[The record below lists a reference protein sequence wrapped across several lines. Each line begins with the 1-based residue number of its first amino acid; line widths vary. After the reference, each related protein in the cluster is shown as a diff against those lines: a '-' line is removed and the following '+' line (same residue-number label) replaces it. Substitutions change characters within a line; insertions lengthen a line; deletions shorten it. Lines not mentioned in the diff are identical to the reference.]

1 MLCGGKSDTLND
13 HATRVTHPSAAAPH
27 ALLKP
32 TRRRELREECL
43 GVSGEGSSPTSR
55 RIQALS
61 VDKIELSW
69 AAAEAPRACIS
80 WPQTDRQIDRDDR
93 EARHFTTQRI
103 RRRYSRSLPS
113 SSTRLD
119 EIRFTSTLSVK

>member
-1 MLCGGKSDTLND
+1 MKG
-13 HATRVTHPSAAAPH
+13 PH
-27 ALLKP
+27 LHLAGYKLYRS
-32 TRRRELREECL
+32 TYD
-43 GVSGEGSSPTSR
+43 G
-55 RIQALS
+55 
-61 VDKIELSW
+61 KIELSW

-93 EARHFTTQRI
+93 EARYFTTQRI